1 MEASAVAAQE
11 DNFSLRLT
19 NIFREK
25 LRNHFKVSTMLHLMN
40 LQKNLTKLKAD
51 LLVSIKNMQI
61 AEIRARQPKNGV
73 TNTNI
78 VESCLNDIIENQEQF
93 FSYKNQLRTVFTSSQ
108 YISPIAESL
117 NTIMNQLDDATKN
130 QNLVNLAIYES
141 KRLVAGTIR
150 FYQLNDENIS
160 QPTYQFILSRYLQL
174 FYILITVNDIT
185 SNDQDLPV
193 NVKKSLA
200 LHRKTS
206 SLRFTHEKLKS
217 VVEQFLEVYPSI
229 FHQFKFNF
237 EKFLT
242 NRTIYVR
249 KEKIN

>member
-1 MEASAVAAQE
+1 MAAVAQ
-11 DNFSLRLT
+11 DTFSLKLT

-25 LRNHFKVSTMLHLMN
+25 LRREFRVSTMLHLMN

-51 LLVSIKNMQI
+51 LLVYVKNMEI

-93 FSYKNQLRTVFTSSQ
+93 FSYKNQLRTVFTSAEYS
-108 YISPIAESL
+108 SPIAESL
-117 NTIMNQLDDATKN
+117 DTIMNQLDDATKN

-141 KRLVAGTIR
+141 QRPVAGTIR
-150 FYQLNDENIS
+150 FYQLNDEDIS
-160 QPTYQFILSRYLQL
+160 QSTYQFILSRYLQL

-185 SNDQDLPV
+185 TDDQNLPRDV
-193 NVKKSLA
+193 QKNVA

-206 SLRFTHEKLKS
+206 SLRFTREKLKS

-229 FHQFKFNF
+229 FHQFKFKF
-237 EKFLT
+237 EKFLP
-242 NRTIYVR
+242 NRPIYVR
-249 KEKIN
+249 KEKMN